1 MRDLIVSI
9 SIILI
14 VFIPSYYAEKF
25 LIDSGKELTTRL
37 NVIKNE
43 VEEDSMESM
52 AELIKIKEKWDEV
65 EAAWNMLYNHIN
77 TDNIELSFTRLL
89 ISYGEKEK
97 AECLVNLAEIVCLIE
112 DTPRSEKISLE
123 NIF

>member
-1 MRDLIVSI
+1 MRDFIVTVVI
-9 SIILI
+9 VLV
-14 VFIPSYYAEKF
+14 VFIPSYYSEKY
-25 LIDSGKELTTRL
+25 LIDTGNELVERL
-37 NVIKNE
+37 NVIKDE
-43 VEEDSMESM
+43 VEEDSLESM
-52 AELIKIKEKWDEV
+52 EELIKIKERWDGI
-65 EAAWNMLYNHIN
+65 EAVWNMVYNHVN

-112 DTPRSEKISLE
+112 DTPRSERLSWE

>member
-1 MRDLIVSI
+1 MRDLVVFIA
-9 SIILI
+9 IIII
-14 VFIPSYYAEKF
+14 VFVPSYYSEKY
-25 LIDSGKELTTRL
+25 LINTGNELVERL
-37 NVIKNE
+37 NIIKDE
-43 VEEDSMESM
+43 VEDDSMERLD
-52 AELIKIKEKWDEV
+52 ELKDIKRRWDEI
-65 EAAWNMLYNHIN
+65 EAVWNMLSSHHN

-112 DTPRSEKISLE
+112 DTPRSEKISFE

>member
-1 MRDLIVSI
+1 MRDLFVSI
-9 SIILI
+9 VIILI
-14 VFIPSYYAEKF
+14 VFIPSHYAEKY
-25 LIDSGKELTTRL
+25 LIESGTELTTRL
-37 NVIKNE
+37 NVIKDE
-43 VEEDSMESM
+43 VEEDSMESID
-52 AELIKIKEKWDEV
+52 ELIKIKEKWDEV
-65 EAAWNMLYNHIN
+65 EAVWNMLYNHIN

>member
-1 MRDLIVSI
+1 MRDLFVSI
-9 SIILI
+9 VIILI
-14 VFIPSYYAEKF
+14 VFIPSYYAEKY
-25 LIDSGKELTTRL
+25 LIESGTELTTRL
-37 NVIKNE
+37 NVIKDE
-43 VEEDSMESM
+43 VEEDSMESID
-52 AELIKIKEKWDEV
+52 ELIKIKEKWDEV
-65 EAAWNMLYNHIN
+65 EAVWNMLYNHIN

>member
-9 SIILI
+9 VIILI

-25 LIDSGKELTTRL
+25 LIDSGKELTVRL
-37 NVIKNE
+37 KVIKDE
-43 VEEDSMESM
+43 VEEDSMESFE
-52 AELIKIKEKWDEV
+52 ELVKIKEDWDKTEKI
-65 EAAWNMLYNHIN
+65 WNMLYNHIN

-112 DTPRSEKISLE
+112 DTPRSERISLE